1 MRYIKEKHGDF
12 FGIAVAGY
20 PEGHI
25 DAVSYEDD
33 LKHLKEKVDAGA
45 DVIVTQLFYDADNF
59 IKWCADVRA
68 AGITIPILPGI
79 MPINNYGSWKRMTDM
94 CKTKIPHEIRAG
106 LEAIKDDDDACKKFG
121 VKVVSD
127 MCKKILASGYV
138 HGLHM
143 YTLNLEQSV
152 VAILNE
158 CGLTG
163 DCHLRRELPWRARL
177 NGKEDVR
184 PIFWANRPK
193 SYMVRTNSWDEFPN
207 GRWGDSRSPAYGEL
221 TTYHLETP
229 LDSEKS
235 LKDWGVPQTHEHI
248 RCARGGCG
256 GYCGTARFFAL
267 F

>member
-1 MRYIKEKHGDF
+1 M
-12 FGIAVAGY
+12 
-20 PEGHI
+20 
-25 DAVSYEDD
+25 
-33 LKHLKEKVDAGA
+33 KEKVEAGA

-59 IKWCADVRA
+59 IKWCAEVRA
-68 AGITIPILPGI
+68 AGITVPILPGI

-94 CKTKIPHEIRAG
+94 CKTKIPPEIRAG

-229 LDSEKS
+229 LDNEKS
-235 LKDWGVPQTHEHI
+235 LKDWGMPESHEQI
-248 RCARGGCG
+248 RFVLNDRNDC
-256 GYCGTARFFAL
+256 
-267 F
+267 

>member
-1 MRYIKEKHGDF
+1 MRYIKQKHGDF

-25 DAVSYEDD
+25 DAVSYEED

-45 DVIVTQLFYDADNF
+45 DVIVTQLFYDGDNF

-68 AGITIPILPGI
+68 AGITVPILPGI

-94 CKTKIPHEIRAG
+94 CKTKIPPEIRAG

-207 GRWGDSRSPAYGEL
+207 GRWGDSRSPA
-221 TTYHLETP
+221 
-229 LDSEKS
+229 
-235 LKDWGVPQTHEHI
+235 
-248 RCARGGCG
+248 
-256 GYCGTARFFAL
+256 
-267 F
+267 